1 MNPNAI
7 IIKAKSLEAQ
17 LMNHLR
23 HNGGFRDYIT
33 DKLDRELAKCSIDL
47 RNIHWTQETE
57 ELRQKWNKTK
67 EEIDSIKKKRNNH
80 KVETIWEELEEHWLL
95 LI

>member
-23 HNGGFRDYIT
+23 HNGVFRDYIT

-47 RNIHWTQETE
+47 RNTHWTQETE

-67 EEIDSIKKKRNNH
+67 EEIDSIKQNVIIIK
-80 KVETIWEELEEHWLL
+80 
-95 LI
+95 